1 MSHFVKI
8 VTMIKDRTALIR
20 ALERMGFAG
29 KLEVNEGPVA
39 LYGYQG
45 DIRKEKANIVIRR
58 KYVGGSSNDIGF
70 ERMNDG
76 RYAAHISEFDQGTGS
91 YSGRKD
97 AQYGKTWQG
106 KLLSYYGVEKA
117 KIEFKAKGM
126 SYTED
131 VDEQERPRL
140 KVRLN

>member
-8 VTMIKDRTALIR
+8 VTMIKDRTALIK

-39 LYGYQG
+39 LYGYKG
-45 DIRKEKANIVIRR
+45 DIRSERAHIVIRR
-58 KYVGGSSNDIGF
+58 KHVGGSSNDIGF

-91 YSGRKD
+91 YSGHEGT
-97 AQYGKTWQG
+97 YGKTWQG

-117 KIEFKAKGM
+117 KMEFKAKGM

>member
-1 MSHFVKI
+1 MSHYVKV
-8 VTMIKDRTALIR
+8 VTQIKDRTALIR
-20 ALERMGFAG
+20 ALERMGFEG
-29 KLEVNEGPVA
+29 KIEVNEGPVA

-45 DIRKEKANIVIRR
+45 DVRPERAHIVLRR

-70 ERMNDG
+70 ERLSDG

-91 YSGRKD
+91 YSGREG
-97 AQYGKTWQG
+97 QYGKEWQG
-106 KLLSYYGVEKA
+106 KLTAYYGIEKS

-131 VDEQERPRL
+131 VDENNHPRL
-140 KVRLN
+140 KVKVY